1 MKERLQTILNLER
14 ITAAQLATLLGIQRS
29 TLSNL
34 MSGRNNPSYDFIL
47 SVLTKLPNL
56 NIEWLLTGVGQPYRN
71 SEKNFRG
78 ESLSDSMTLREFN
91 ANNQKSEE
99 TNVLRNSDANSSNLF
114 GFPEEDEQDFPFE
127 EEKLQYSPFPP
138 LEDGELAQRLKQLE
152 ETVNK
157 DIAEEK
163 APSEPLE
170 SGVNEVKRPSIG
182 KKIEAE
188 EVKEEVKEEIKE
200 MKEEKQKRLERVI
213 LFYSDGSFQSFEK

>member
-14 ITAAQLATLLGIQRS
+14 LTAAQLATLLGIQRS

-99 TNVLRNSDANSSNLF
+99 TNVLRNSDANTSF
-114 GFPEEDEQDFPFE
+114 
-127 EEKLQYSPFPP
+127 
-138 LEDGELAQRLKQLE
+138 R
-152 ETVNK
+152 
-157 DIAEEK
+157 
-163 APSEPLE
+163 
-170 SGVNEVKRPSIG
+170 
-182 KKIEAE
+182 EASH
-188 EVKEEVKEEIKE
+188 
-200 MKEEKQKRLERVI
+200 RAR
-213 LFYSDGSFQSFEK
+213 QSTN

>member
-78 ESLSDSMTLREFN
+78 EALTDSMTLREFN

-200 MKEEKQKRLERVI
+200 MKEEKQKSLERVI

>member
-78 ESLSDSMTLREFN
+78 EALTDSMTLREFN

-163 APSEPLE
+163 APFEPLE

-200 MKEEKQKRLERVI
+200 KKEEKQKSLERVI

>member
-78 ESLSDSMTLREFN
+78 ESLSDSMTLREYN

-163 APSEPLE
+163 ASSEPLE

-200 MKEEKQKRLERVI
+200 KKEEKQKSLERVI

>member
-14 ITAAQLATLLGIQRS
+14 LTAAQLATLLGIQRS

-188 EVKEEVKEEIKE
+188 EVKEEIKE
-200 MKEEKQKRLERVI
+200 MKEEKQKSLERVI

>member
-114 GFPEEDEQDFPFE
+114 GFPEEEEQDFPFE

>member
-114 GFPEEDEQDFPFE
+114 GFPEEEEQDFPFE

-188 EVKEEVKEEIKE
+188 EVKEELKEEIKE
-200 MKEEKQKRLERVI
+200 MKEEKQKSLERVI

>member
-200 MKEEKQKRLERVI
+200 MKEEKQKSLERVI

>member
-114 GFPEEDEQDFPFE
+114 GFPEEEEQDFPFE

-188 EVKEEVKEEIKE
+188 EVKGELKEEIKE
-200 MKEEKQKRLERVI
+200 MKEEKQKSLERVI

>member
-78 ESLSDSMTLREFN
+78 EALSDSMTLREYN

-99 TNVLRNSDANSSNLF
+99 NQIMRNSDAESSNLF
-114 GFPEEDEQDFPFE
+114 GFPEEEEQDFPFE
-127 EEKLQYSPFPP
+127 EEKSQYHPFPA
-138 LEDGELAQRLKQLE
+138 LEEGELAQRLKQLE

-157 DIAEEK
+157 DIIEEK

-170 SGVNEVKRPSIG
+170 NGVNEPKRPPIEI
-182 KKIEAE
+182 KKEPE
-188 EVKEEVKEEIKE
+188 EVKEEVKEVKAV
-200 MKEEKQKRLERVI
+200 KQEPQKILERVI

>member
-114 GFPEEDEQDFPFE
+114 GFPEEEEQDFPFE

-200 MKEEKQKRLERVI
+200 MKEEKQKSLERVI

>member
-78 ESLSDSMTLREFN
+78 ESLTDSMTLREYN

-163 APSEPLE
+163 GPSEPLE

-200 MKEEKQKRLERVI
+200 MKEEKQKSLERVI

>member
-114 GFPEEDEQDFPFE
+114 GFPEEEEQDFPFE

-188 EVKEEVKEEIKE
+188 EVKEEIKE
-200 MKEEKQKRLERVI
+200 MKEEKQKSLERVI

>member
-78 ESLSDSMTLREFN
+78 ESLTDSMTLREYN

-114 GFPEEDEQDFPFE
+114 GFPEEEEQDFPFE

-163 APSEPLE
+163 GPSEPLE

-200 MKEEKQKRLERVI
+200 MKEEKQKSLERVI

>member
-1 MKERLQTILNLER
+1 
-14 ITAAQLATLLGIQRS
+14 
-29 TLSNL
+29 
-34 MSGRNNPSYDFIL
+34 
-47 SVLTKLPNL
+47 
-56 NIEWLLTGVGQPYRN
+56 
-71 SEKNFRG
+71 
-78 ESLSDSMTLREFN
+78 
-91 ANNQKSEE
+91 
-99 TNVLRNSDANSSNLF
+99 
-114 GFPEEDEQDFPFE
+114 
-127 EEKLQYSPFPP
+127 FPP

-200 MKEEKQKRLERVI
+200 MKEEKQKSLERVI

>member
-200 MKEEKQKRLERVI
+200 KKEEKQKSLERVI

>member
-78 ESLSDSMTLREFN
+78 ESLSNSMTLREFN

-114 GFPEEDEQDFPFE
+114 GFPEEEEQDFPFE

-200 MKEEKQKRLERVI
+200 MKEEKQKSLERVI